1 MTPITDTC
9 APSGVSC
16 IEENCAMARTI
27 IEPFRI
33 KSVEPIR
40 WTTREEREQL
50 LRAAHYNLFLLP
62 ADDVLIDLLTDSGTG
77 AMSTHQWAAIM
88 EGDESYAGSR
98 SFDRFRDSVKD
109 IFGYRHV
116 IPTHQG
122 RAAERILFS
131 VMCKKGDVVPNN
143 THFDTTRANVE
154 FVGAEAVDL
163 VIEEGKHPS
172 VVHPFKGNMD
182 VEALETVINRVGRER
197 IPLVMLTVTNNSGGG
212 QPVSME
218 NVRAVSAWCRKNRIP
233 LYFDACRFAENAY
246 FIKLREK
253 GYESKTPKQIA
264 QEMFSYGDGCTMS
277 AKKDGMANIGGFL
290 CTNDELLAQQEKN
303 LLILTEGY
311 PTYGGLA
318 GRDLEAVAVGVQEA
332 LHEDYLRYRI
342 HSTAYLGNHIAE
354 QGVPIVQPPGGHAIY
369 LDARAFLP
377 HIPPEQFPGVALAA
391 ELYLEGGIRSVE
403 IGTLMFG
410 AAARMDLVRLAIPRR
425 VYTQSHIDYVVE
437 VILEVWKKRA
447 QIQGLRLSYEA
458 PFLRHFTARLEP
470 VAVPVTPILTSS

>member
-1 MTPITDTC
+1 MPFK
-9 APSGVSC
+9 
-16 IEENCAMARTI
+16 TI

-40 WTTREEREQL
+40 WTTRRQRQQL
-50 LRAAHYNLFLLP
+50 LEAAYYNLFLLP

-98 SFDRFRDSVKD
+98 SFDHFKNSVQD

-122 RAAERILFS
+122 RAAERILFG
-131 VMCKKGDVVPNN
+131 VACKQGHVVPNN

-163 VIEEGKHPS
+163 VIEEGKHPAS
-172 VVHPFKGNMD
+172 THPFKGNMD
-182 VEALETVINRVGRER
+182 VPALEALIARVGRHR

-218 NVRAVSAWCRKNRIP
+218 KVRQISAICKRNRIP
-233 LYFDACRFAENAY
+233 LYFDDCRFAENAW

-253 GYESKTPKQIA
+253 GYADKTPKEIV
-264 QEMFSYGDGCTMS
+264 QEMFRLGDGCTMS

-290 CTNDELLAQQEKN
+290 CTNDDLLAQQEKD

-318 GRDLEAVAVGVQEA
+318 GRDLEAIAVGVQEA
-332 LHEDYLRYRI
+332 LDEDYLRYRI
-342 HSTAYLGNHIAE
+342 ASTAYLGDHIAE
-354 QGVPIVQPPGGHAIY
+354 HGVPIVQPPGGHAIY

-377 HIPPEQFPGVALAA
+377 HITADLFPGVALAN

-403 IGTLMFG
+403 IGALMFAQ
-410 AAARMDLVRLAIPRR
+410 AAKMDLVRLAIPRR
-425 VYTQSHIDYVVE
+425 VYTQSHVDYVIE
-437 VILEVWKKRA
+437 VILEVWNRRE
-447 QIQGLRLSYEA
+447 QIRGMRLTYEA

-470 VAVPVTPILTSS
+470 VEEAVAQPVG

>member
-1 MTPITDTC
+1 MP
-9 APSGVSC
+9 V
-16 IEENCAMARTI
+16 RTI

-40 WTTREEREQL
+40 WTTRAQREAL
-50 LRAAHYNLFLLP
+50 LKAAHYNLFLLP

-98 SFDRFRDSVKD
+98 SFARFHDSIYD
-109 IFGYRHV
+109 IVGYKHV

-122 RAAERILFS
+122 RAAERILFGTT
-131 VMCKKGDVVPNN
+131 CKKGDIVPNN

-163 VIEEGKHPS
+163 LIPEGRQPS
-172 VVHPFKGNMD
+172 LQYPFKGNMD
-182 VEALETVINRVGRER
+182 VAALESLIQRVGRER

-218 NVRAVSAWCRKNRIP
+218 NVRKVSAICKRHNIP
-233 LYFDACRFAENAY
+233 LYFDACRFAENAW
-246 FIKLREK
+246 FIKLREP
-253 GYESKTPKQIA
+253 GYADNTPKQIA
-264 QEMFSYGDGCTMS
+264 QEMFTYGDGCTMS

-290 CTNDELLAQQEKN
+290 CTTDDLLAQQEKD

-318 GRDLEAVAVGVQEA
+318 GRDLEAIAVGIQEA
-332 LHEDYLRYRI
+332 LQEDYLRYRI
-342 HSTAYLGNHIAE
+342 ASTAYLGNHISAA
-354 QGVPIVQPPGGHAIY
+354 GVPIVQPPGGHAIY
-369 LDARAFLP
+369 IDARALLP
-377 HIPPEQFPGVALAA
+377 HIPADQFPGVALAA

-403 IGTLMFG
+403 IGKLMFAS
-410 AAARMDLVRLAIPRR
+410 AAQMDLVRLAIPRR
-425 VYTQSHIDYVVE
+425 VYTQSHVDYLVE
-437 VILEVWKKRA
+437 VIIEVYRKREH
-447 QIQGLRLSYEA
+447 IKGMRLTYEA
-458 PFLRHFTARLEP
+458 PVLRHFTAHLEP
-470 VAVPVTPILTSS
+470 VD

>member
-1 MTPITDTC
+1 M
-9 APSGVSC
+9 S
-16 IEENCAMARTI
+16 RTI

-33 KSVEPIR
+33 KSVEPLR
-40 WTTREEREQL
+40 WTTRAERERL

-98 SFDRFRDSVKD
+98 SFVRFRNAVQE
-109 IFGYRHV
+109 IFGFQHV
-116 IPTHQG
+116 IPSHQG

-163 VIEEGKHPS
+163 PIAETKDPS
-172 VVHPFKGNMD
+172 KFHPFKGNMD
-182 VEALETVINRVGRER
+182 VAALEQLIARVGRER
-197 IPLVMLTVTNNSGGG
+197 IPLVMLTITNNSGGG

-218 NVRAVSAWCRKNRIP
+218 NAKAVSAVCRKHRIP
-233 LYFDACRFAENAY
+233 LYFDACRFAENSY

-253 GYESKTPKQIA
+253 GYENHTPKQIA
-264 QEMFSYGDGCTMS
+264 QEMFALGDGCTMS

-290 CTNDELLAQQEKN
+290 CTNDDVLAQQEKD

-318 GRDLEAVAVGVQEA
+318 GRDLEAIAVGLQEA
-332 LHEDYLRYRI
+332 CQEDYLRYRI
-342 HSTAYLGNHIAE
+342 ASTAYLGNHIAE

-369 LDARAFLP
+369 LDARAFVP
-377 HIPPEQFPGVALAA
+377 HIPLDQFPGVALAT

-403 IGTLMFG
+403 IGRLMFG
-410 AAARMDLVRLAIPRR
+410 AAAKMDLVRLAIPRR

-437 VILEVWKKRA
+437 IILEVWKNRNS
-447 QIQGLRLSYEA
+447 IRGLKLEYQA
-458 PFLRHFTARLEP
+458 PSLRHFTARMAPLE
-470 VAVPVTPILTSS
+470 A